1 MWYGRAVPKRKSTSA
16 VRAELLARLHIAGRE
31 SSTAAVMF
39 HASLAALQGL
49 SATETKAIDVLD
61 RQGPL
66 TAGELAAR
74 TGLAPPS
81 VTGLINRLERKGFAR
96 RIEDPQDR
104 RRVRVEPCPA
114 GMAKLV
120 PLFADFRTQIDAL
133 YTEFTDEQLQTILHF
148 MTEVTRRQHDAT
160 ARLASLAGDTPPPT
174 AK

>member
-1 MWYGRAVPKRKSTSA
+1 MWYGREVPKRHPPPAT
-16 VRAELLARLHIAGRE
+16 RAELLARLHIAGRE

-39 HASLAALQGL
+39 HTALAALQGL

-96 RIEDPQDR
+96 RIEDPEDR

-120 PLFADFRTQIDAL
+120 PLFAGFHAQINAL
-133 YTEFTDEQLQTILHF
+133 YDEFTDDQLQIILRF
-148 MTEVTRRQHDAT
+148 LTEVTRRQRDAT
-160 ARLASLAGDTPPPT
+160 SGLSALAGNTPSAPDQ
-174 AK
+174 

>member
-1 MWYGRAVPKRKSTSA
+1 MWYGRDVPKRHPTPET
-16 VRAELLARLHIAGRE
+16 RAELLARLHIAGRE

-39 HASLAALQGL
+39 HTSLAALQGL
-49 SATETKAIDVLD
+49 SATETKALDVLD

-96 RIEDPQDR
+96 RIDDPEDR

-114 GMAKLV
+114 GMAKIV
-120 PLFADFRTQIDAL
+120 PLFAEFHTQVNAL
-133 YTEFTDEQLQTILHF
+133 YDEFTDDQLQIILRF
-148 MTEVTRRQHDAT
+148 LTEVTRRQRDAT
-160 ARLASLAGDTPPPT
+160 LRLAALAGHTPSAPGS
-174 AK
+174 